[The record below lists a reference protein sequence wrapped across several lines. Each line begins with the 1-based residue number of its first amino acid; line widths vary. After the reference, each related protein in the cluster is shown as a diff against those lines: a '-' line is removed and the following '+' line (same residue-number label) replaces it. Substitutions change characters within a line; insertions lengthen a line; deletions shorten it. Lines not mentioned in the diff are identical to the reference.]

1 MNKQDWTYKKLGEV
15 ATFSRGLT
23 YSKSDVVV
31 ESSNKVL
38 RSNNIDLATHSL
50 NFDDIV
56 CLKDKFEIPVDKILQ
71 PNDIF
76 ICMSNGSTQHL
87 GKVAF
92 VEKKIDYAFGGFM
105 GAIHPDTNEIYP
117 KYAYYYCLS
126 SEYRRSLST
135 VLNGINI
142 NNIKWSDLSKFPIP
156 VPPIGEQERIVAEL
170 DLLSGIIEKKKEQL
184 KAYDQL
190 AQSIFYTMFGD
201 ISDTAFPIKCLND
214 VCEFIKDGTHQTPT
228 YTDDK
233 ENGVKF
239 LSAKDVVGGTIN
251 WDNIKYIPIDLHKE
265 LHKRIAPQRND
276 ILLCKNGT
284 TGICAIVETDEIFDI
299 YVSLALLRPRKPN
312 CPKYLLYAI
321 NNPLTKEQFN
331 RSLKGVGVPNLHL
344 GEIKK
349 ARIIYPPL
357 SLQQEFAEKV
367 EAIERQK
374 ALVQQSIEET
384 QTMFDY
390 TMDKYFG

>member
-1 MNKQDWTYKKLGEV
+1 MKEGWTYKKLGEV
-15 ATFSRGLT
+15 ATFINGYPFKPTDWKNSGRKIIRIQNLNNPNAT
-23 YSKSDVVV
+23 YNFYDGS
-31 ESSNKVL
+31 
-38 RSNNIDLATHSL
+38 IDPKYL
-50 NFDDIV
+50 V
-56 CLKDKFEIPVDKILQ
+56 
-71 PNDIF
+71 
-76 ICMSNGSTQHL
+76 SNGDVLISWSGSLGVFEWSEDEAILNQHIF
-87 GKVAF
+87 KVVF
-92 VEKKIDYAFGGFM
+92 NKGHINKKFFEYVVASRI
-105 GAIHPDTNEIYP
+105 NEM
-117 KYAYYYCLS
+117 K
-126 SEYRRSLST
+126 
-135 VLNGINI
+135 
-142 NNIKWSDLSKFPIP
+142 SKVHGVTMQHITKKEFDVILIP
-156 VPPIGEQERIVAEL
+156 VPPVAEQERIVAEL

-201 ISDTAFPIKCLND
+201 ISDTAFHIKCLND

-299 YVSLALLRPRKPN
+299 YVSLALLRPRKPY
-312 CPKYLLYAI
+312 CPKFLLYAI

>member
-1 MNKQDWTYKKLGEV
+1 MRQGWTYKTIEDACSINYGTRVVQKKDKGSTYYV
-15 ATFSRGLT
+15 YGGGGATFMIDRYNREDCFIVSRFAMSPKCTRYVEGKFFLNDSGLSVST
-23 YSKSDVVV
+23 ND
-31 ESSNKVL
+31 ESFLCQEFLDKVL
-38 RSNNIDLATHSL
+38 LANNDNIYD
-50 NFDDIV
+50 
-56 CLKDKFEIPVDKILQ
+56 
-71 PNDIF
+71 
-76 ICMSNGSTQHL
+76 M
-87 GKVAF
+87 GKGMAQRNLDMPSF
-92 VEKKIDYAFGGFM
+92 RKLLI
-105 GAIHPDTNEIYP
+105 
-117 KYAYYYCLS
+117 
-126 SEYRRSLST
+126 
-135 VLNGINI
+135 
-142 NNIKWSDLSKFPIP
+142 PIP
-156 VPPIGEQERIVAEL
+156 PLVEQERIVAEL

-201 ISDTAFPIKCLND
+201 IYDTAFPIKCLND

-228 YTDDK
+228 YTDNK

-276 ILLCKNGT
+276 LLLCKNGT

-299 YVSLALLRPRKPN
+299 YVSLALLRPQKPY

-357 SLQQEFAEKV
+357 SLQQEFAEKI

-374 ALVQQSIEET
+374 ELVQQSIEET

>member
-1 MNKQDWTYKKLGEV
+1 MNKQGWTYKKLGEV
-15 ATFSRGLT
+15 AKISSGKTIPATEIEECYSDGLYPCYGGNGLRGYVNHYSYDGLYPIIGRVGALCGNVHLT
-23 YSKSDVVV
+23 NGKFYATEHALVV
-31 ESSNKVL
+31 
-38 RSNNIDLATHSL
+38 SL
-50 NFDDIV
+50 KTDI
-56 CLKDKFEIPVDKILQ
+56 
-71 PNDIF
+71 N
-76 ICMSNGSTQHL
+76 
-87 GKVAF
+87 
-92 VEKKIDYAFGGFM
+92 
-105 GAIHPDTNEIYP
+105 P
-117 KYAYYYCLS
+117 KYTEYSLKFLGLRQFAKGVAQPVLS
-126 SEYRRSLST
+126 AST
-135 VLNGINI
+135 ISAI
-142 NNIKWSDLSKFPIP
+142 PIP
-156 VPPIGEQERIVAEL
+156 VPSVAEQERIVDEL

-251 WDNIKYIPIDLHKE
+251 WASIKYIPIDLHKE

-299 YVSLALLRPRKPN
+299 YVSLALLRPRKPY

-321 NNPLTKEQFN
+321 NNPLTKEQFD

-357 SLQQEFAEKV
+357 ALQQEFAAKV
-367 EAIERQK
+367 EAIEQQK
-374 ALVQQSIEET
+374 ALVQQSIAEV
-384 QTMFDY
+384 QTLFDSR
-390 TMDKYFG
+390 MDYWFG